1 MLTLVIY
8 LLLGAGAGLLAGL
21 FGIGGGLIIV
31 PVLVLTFTALGF
43 PAEILVHLAVGTSLA
58 TIIPT
63 SISSTWSHHQRGG
76 VSWHWFKLMAPGIL
90 LGALLGAWTASLLSG
105 LALQKIIGVFVL
117 LVAVKMAFNLNP
129 PAGTANLSA
138 PGMSV
143 AGGVIGWASAI
154 FGIGGGTL
162 SVPFLTWCKAAMH
175 KAVGT
180 SAALGLPIAIFG
192 ALGNLWT
199 GWGHPQL
206 PSGASGFIFWPAFI
220 GIVLMS
226 VPFARLG
233 ARLAHQLPEKLLKK
247 LFALLLLVVGVRFL
261 LA

>member
-1 MLTLVIY
+1 MTLLIY

-21 FGIGGGLIIV
+21 FGIGGGLVIV
-31 PVLVLTFTALGF
+31 PVLVLTFQALEF
-43 PAEILVHLAVGTSLA
+43 PQEILVHLAVGTSLA

-63 SISSTWSHHQRGG
+63 SVSSTWSHHQKGG
-76 VSWHWFKLMAPGIL
+76 VSWHWFQLMAPGIL

-105 LALQKIIGVFVL
+105 LALQQIIGTFVL
-117 LVAVKMAFNLNP
+117 LVAVKMALNLNP
-129 PAGTANLSA
+129 PAGAGNLKG
-138 PGMSV
+138 PGMAT

-162 SVPFLTWCKAAMH
+162 SVPFLTWCRAAMH

-199 GWGHPQL
+199 GWAHPLL
-206 PSGASGFIFWPAFI
+206 PSGATGYIYWPAFV

-233 ARLAHQLPEKLLKK
+233 AQLAHRLPEKLLKK
-247 LFALLLLVVGVRFL
+247 LFALLLFVVGLRFL

>member
-1 MLTLVIY
+1 MIVLIY

-21 FGIGGGLIIV
+21 FGIGGGLVIV
-31 PVLVLTFTALGF
+31 PILILTFAAMGF
-43 PAEILVHLAVGTSLA
+43 PAETLVHLAVGTSLA
-58 TIIPT
+58 TIVPT
-63 SISSTWSHHQRGG
+63 SLSSTWSHHQKGG
-76 VSWHWFKLMAPGIL
+76 VSWHWFRLMAPGIL

-105 LALQKIIGVFVL
+105 LALQQIIGVFVL
-117 LVAVKMAFNLNP
+117 LVAIKMAFNLKP
-129 PAGTANLSA
+129 KAGVAEIQPSLMTA
-138 PGMSV
+138 

-162 SVPFLTWCKAAMH
+162 SVPFLNWCKAAMH

-180 SAALGLPIAIFG
+180 SAALGLPIALFG

-199 GWGHPQL
+199 GWDNPQL
-206 PSGASGFIFWPAFI
+206 PEGSWGYIYWPAFL

-233 ARLAHQLPEKLLKK
+233 AQLAHRLPEKLLRK
-247 LFALLLLVVGVRFL
+247 LFALLLLLVGVRFL